1 MFDRIDSVLARL
13 LEIAT
18 KVAIGAF
25 VGFLAISLGL
35 ENHPRLTLLALAL
48 ALSTAVGAWWLVRRR
63 TERLADRERLD
74 ALPAEER
81 QMELV
86 ERGRLREIGRLQADL
101 RLQHRALAD
110 ADTLPNMEPAGRAEM
125 RARAAGRIAVI
136 QSKLRQLGA

>member
-13 LEIAT
+13 LEIPP

-25 VGFLAISLGL
+25 LAFLPIWLGL
-35 ENHPRLTLLALAL
+35 ENHHRLTLLALAL

-136 QSKLRQLGA
+136 HSKLRQLGA